1 MISHYS
7 YFFFFSSRTGENLV
21 KLDLMDL
28 AQVESFVK
36 ENRPDFVVHAA
47 AQRFPDKVDA
57 DPDAAKKLNVQA
69 TETLAK
75 SIGEYNYLNPMPFSI
90 KRQLRPFCM
99 NCNVSAPRQFQSLKC
114 SFVSLK

>member
-75 SIGEYNYLNPMPFSI
+75 SIGEQSRLTF
-90 KRQLRPFCM
+90 
-99 NCNVSAPRQFQSLKC
+99 QFQTNVVGSINIA
-114 SFVSLK
+114 VYG